1 MIYNYIGVTTSFFVD
16 TASKSY
22 SPKAPELVLSFI
34 NLNTRGV
41 QVKEDNLG
49 YKWNDFKI
57 YPTFRIFIH
66 DLHFTCSFN
75 AQLGPGITLPP

>member
-41 QVKEDNLG
+41 QVQEDNLG
-49 YKWNDFKI
+49 YKWNYFKI
-57 YPTFRIFIH
+57 YLCDRRCVYYSSMTYICM
-66 DLHFTCSFN
+66 L
-75 AQLGPGITLPP
+75 L